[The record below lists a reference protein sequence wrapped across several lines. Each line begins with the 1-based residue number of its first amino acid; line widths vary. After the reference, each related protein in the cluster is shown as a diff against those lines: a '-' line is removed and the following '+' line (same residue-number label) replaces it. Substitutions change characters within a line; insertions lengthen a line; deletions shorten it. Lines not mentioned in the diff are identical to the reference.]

1 RFDGSTVELDRP
13 RPSYARAPLRALRA
27 AHAHACELYFL
38 LGADAANTLPDW
50 REPAELLRL
59 ARLVVMTR
67 SDVRQP
73 DWAVLRAIAPDA
85 AQRVDV
91 LAVPDIDLSSSDL
104 RRRVAAGE
112 PIRYQVPEPV
122 RAYIDEHG
130 LYVTTR

>member
-1 RFDGSTVELDRP
+1 
-13 RPSYARAPLRALRA
+13 
-27 AHAHACELYFL
+27 
-38 LGADAANTLPDW
+38 
-50 REPAELLRL
+50 
-59 ARLVVMTR
+59 M
-67 SDVRQP
+67 
-73 DWAVLRAIAPDA
+73 
-85 AQRVDV
+85 